1 MNKTLLFLTLA
12 SLAMALPTR
21 ALADSIPAAVLGID
35 TLTFTYAD
43 EAAVDD
49 STTFQLNYDS
59 ATPGWLVKAR
69 DVSVVVFNPKF
80 AKARPAST
88 NRWFNNFTK
97 LKKIDGIENLNTSNV
112 TDMGW
117 MFAGCQSLTSLDV
130 SGFNTANVTDMSNMF
145 AQCRGLR
152 SLDVSHFNT
161 ANVTNMEAMFNDCS
175 SVMKLDVS
183 GFNTARVTD
192 MSYMFFLCASMTILD
207 VSHFNTSNV
216 TDMSWMF
223 AWCGSIY
230 EIDVSHFNTA
240 NVTDMGGMFIG
251 CKYLHD
257 VDAAKLNT
265 ARVTSMVSMFSGC
278 ATLSSLDL
286 SSFDMSNVTDAR
298 CMLQNCSNLSKL
310 NMGDNCLNSIGQT
323 GDAFKGVGKSSKPCA
338 LTVGGGFDKS
348 VLGTKTGSGS
358 NAYYSWLG
366 GYFAEPTVK
375 TGISSPA
382 ATVHDNAPAYTLGGQ
397 RAGGNHKGL
406 TVRRGRKFIRR

>member
-1 MNKTLLFLTLA
+1 MNKALLFLTLA
-12 SLAMALPTR
+12 TLAMALPTR
-21 ALADSIPAAVLGID
+21 ALADSIPVAVLGTD
-35 TLTFTYAD
+35 TLAFTYAD

-49 STTFQLNYDS
+49 STTFQLNYGS

-97 LKKIDGIENLNTSNV
+97 LKKIEGIENLNTSNV
-112 TDMGW
+112 TDMGG

-130 SGFNTANVTDMSNMF
+130 SG
-145 AQCRGLR
+145 
-152 SLDVSHFNT
+152 FNT

-207 VSHFNTSNV
+207 VSHFNTANV
-216 TDMSWMF
+216 TDMGWMF

-230 EIDVSHFNTA
+230 EIDVSHFNTS
-240 NVTDMGGMFIG
+240 NVTDMSGMFIG

-286 SSFDMSNVTDAR
+286 SSFDMSNVADAR

-348 VLGTKTGSGS
+348 VLGTKTGSGP

-382 ATVHDNAPAYTLGGQ
+382 ATVHDNAPAYNLGGQ

>member
-21 ALADSIPAAVLGID
+21 ALADSIPVAVLDTD
-35 TLTFTYAD
+35 TLAFTYAD

-49 STTFQLNYDS
+49 STTFQLNYGS

-145 AQCRGLR
+145 AQCRGLK

-207 VSHFNTSNV
+207 VSHFNT
-216 TDMSWMF
+216 
-223 AWCGSIY
+223 
-230 EIDVSHFNTA
+230 A
-240 NVTDMGGMFIG
+240 NVTDISGMFIG

-286 SSFDMSNVTDAR
+286 SSFDMSNVADAR